1 MTMLDSPSDR
11 DYYGEPDYPD
21 APCPACGA
29 AEPEDCQCQEG
40 EEPLADI
47 LDDVNELIHVARR
60 YRNDRPKAQA
70 KMQSDFLTRARNR
83 IDDALEMLR
92 AQAQ

>member
-1 MTMLDSPSDR
+1 
-11 DYYGEPDYPD
+11 
-21 APCPACGA
+21 
-29 AEPEDCQCQEG
+29 
-40 EEPLADI
+40 
-47 LDDVNELIHVARR
+47 LIHVARR